1 MRFWCG
7 YLSGVRCRLFAYGP
21 ADATA
26 LQIPIS
32 SLASFKSR
40 LVLPFW
46 YRLTQRPLNGC
57 SSCYDDRQQRSFILS
72 CESGPAKLQ
81 TTRKPANNTSWTK
94 LLVTLYFSHVSLQSV
109 YRRQRS
115 AAVLECQWTWSWVK
129 ESSASSDVVPVAV
142 LSAKPPLLLRPYT
155 SDICQNSVTSK
166 SQLKVTIIYQKF
178 IVRPLL
184 RGPRTQVH
192 YKSRPNAKT
201 QRITHKKSDIKS
213 LTKTVWLQQF
223 LELDRIS

>member
-1 MRFWCG
+1 MRPALHLYPDHLLLRSSSQPSVLWHCWLGVRKSIQPIKIKWWRFWCG

-26 LQIPIS
+26 LQNPIS

-72 CESGPAKLQ
+72 CESGTAMLQ

-109 YRRQRS
+109 YRR
-115 AAVLECQWTWSWVK
+115 
-129 ESSASSDVVPVAV
+129 
-142 LSAKPPLLLRPYT
+142 
-155 SDICQNSVTSK
+155 
-166 SQLKVTIIYQKF
+166 
-178 IVRPLL
+178 
-184 RGPRTQVH
+184 
-192 YKSRPNAKT
+192 
-201 QRITHKKSDIKS
+201 
-213 LTKTVWLQQF
+213 
-223 LELDRIS
+223 